1 MKTGKSWSEDPAD
14 MDTAKYKQMLWNTVK
29 EILCIAGYSVED
41 LSNEFGVKNPKKNN
55 KKSEKT
61 MNDEDGHGNA

>member
-1 MKTGKSWSEDPAD
+1 

-29 EILCIAGYSVED
+29 EILYIAGYSVED